1 MIWEEERGGQMDLDL
16 DLDRG
21 KEESEEDREI
31 KGEH

>member
-1 MIWEEERGGQMDLDL
+1 MIWEEERGGQMDL